1 MAGKRSK
8 KVPAF
13 ILATMGALLFN
24 SSLAFADAPLISLDD
39 SVAMALKNN
48 SSVKMAINDRDKARF
63 GIDEAKAGGGPTLSL
78 SSSGSRSMNMAEG
91 VPGDSFSNSLRLSMP
106 LYTGGR
112 LEGQVD
118 QAKLNAH
125 TADLGVIKAEQ
136 QTKLAATTAY
146 FSVLQARNMA
156 KVNQEAVDSLT
167 AHLNNVQAQ
176 YSVGT
181 VAKSDVLSTQV
192 QLANA
197 QQNLTKAQN
206 AYDVAVSSLN
216 NITGMPLD
224 TENTYQDD
232 LSYTAYEMSLE
243 DSIQTALKN
252 RPEIGQSEDSIS
264 AARTGIKIAD
274 SGHLPTVSLSG
285 GESWSGNTFPGSGNN
300 NWSVGV
306 SASWNLFDSGVTN
319 AKVKEAKT
327 AADKAVEQS
336 NQTRDGIKLEVRQ
349 DYLSMKEAEQRIQ
362 TSAVAVDQAA
372 DALKIAEAKYQAGA
386 GTNLDVMDAELA
398 LTQAK
403 TNHTQALYD
412 YNTNK
417 AKLETAIGGVEQ

>member
-1 MAGKRSK
+1 MAGKRK
-8 KVPAF
+8 KMPAF
-13 ILATMGALLFN
+13 VLAAMGVFLVN
-24 SSLAFADAPLISLDD
+24 SSLVFADAPLVSLDD

-48 SSVKMAINDRDKARF
+48 SAIKIALTDRDKALL

-78 SSSGSRSMNMAEG
+78 SSSGNRSMNMAEG
-91 VPGDSFSNSLRLSMP
+91 TPGNSFSNSLRLSMP

-112 LEGQVD
+112 LAGQVD

-125 TADLGVIKAEQ
+125 AADLGVIKAQQ
-136 QTKLAATTAY
+136 QTTLAATTAY
-146 FSVLQARNMA
+146 FTVLQSHNMV

-181 VAKSDVLSTQV
+181 VAKSDVLGTQV

-224 TENTYQDD
+224 TQNTYQDD
-232 LSYTAYEMSLE
+232 LSYTPYAMSLD
-243 DSIQTALKN
+243 DSITAALKN
-252 RPEIGQSEDSIS
+252 RPEIGQSKDSVD
-264 AARTGIKIAD
+264 AAKVGVKVAD
-274 SGHLPTVSLSG
+274 SGHLPTVSVSG
-285 GESWSGNTFPGSGNN
+285 AEGWSDNNFPGTANN
-300 NWSVGV
+300 NWSVGI
-306 SASWNLFDSGVTN
+306 SASWNLFDSGLTN
-319 AKVKEAKT
+319 AKVKEAKA
-327 AADKAVEQS
+327 AADKAAEQDKS
-336 NQTRDGIKLEVRQ
+336 THDSIELEVRQ

-362 TSAVAVDQAA
+362 TSSVAVDQAA

-386 GTNLDVMDAELA
+386 GTNLDVMDAELD

-417 AKLETAIGGVEQ
+417 AKLETAIGGVSE